1 VNKLFKSV
9 GAQFNAVF
17 TNKKIAIP
25 VLAVLF
31 IPVLYTGMFLWAF
44 WDPYDKM
51 EDLPVA
57 VVNLDEGYEYN
68 GENLHVGDEFVKKLK
83 ENPQFKWKF
92 VSEND
97 ANQGL
102 ENNDYY
108 MMIEIPKNFSEKAT
122 SLSGRKNEKPELI
135 YTPNAGFN
143 FLAAQ
148 IGGTAVD
155 KMKESL
161 SNELTKTY
169 AEVMFGQVEQLAG
182 GLDQAAD
189 GSNKITAGLDK
200 AATGSGELA
209 KGMEEKTPQIQ
220 QLKDGASVF
229 NSKISEMDNGLGKL
243 LAAHIQLSAGQG
255 KLFNGAISLKS
266 GLNQT
271 IAGSEKIK
279 DGSLSLQD
287 GAEKLSNGA
296 DTLAISVN
304 EWNAGAQ
311 KTSAGSKQVELQI
324 KALIQNQS
332 SMSDEEI
339 SASLKQI
346 AAISNSVNK
355 GMDGLTAGSGKIA
368 SGANELSLGTKKLSD
383 SQTAVAQGAQELHN
397 GQLKLVD
404 GADQLANGQAQLNEG
419 TQTFH
424 VKLGEAAAGSEK
436 LVDASGKLADGTKT
450 VVNGWVE
457 VSEHAAAI
465 HDGEEQLL
473 EGSQELTSKLGEA
486 ADKTG
491 EMNPDHEMFERV
503 ANPVLVKTKSFSD
516 VPNYGTGFAPYFLSL
531 GLFVGAL
538 LMSIVFPLRDK
549 AGEPRSGFGW
559 FASKFSFLAAV
570 GVVQALIADAVLLIG
585 LDIEVSNLPAFIGL
599 SIITSLTFL
608 ALVQLLVTVLGDP
621 GRFVAIIILI
631 LQLTTSAGTFPLELI
646 PDGLQIFNT
655 WLPMTYSVSGFKAV
669 ISSGDMSTFTFNL
682 WVLAGFMAI
691 CMVGTWTY
699 FAARFRKGKRQ
710 TDELI
715 A

>member
-1 VNKLFKSV
+1 MLKSI
-9 GAQFNAVF
+9 GAQFKAVF
-17 TNKKIAIP
+17 SNKKIAIP
-25 VLAVLF
+25 VFAVLF

-68 GENLHVGDEFVKKLK
+68 GDNLNVGDEFVKKLK
-83 ENPQFKWKF
+83 ENPQFEWKF

-97 ANQGL
+97 AKQGL

-108 MMIEIPKNFSEKAT
+108 MMIEIPENFSEKAT
-122 SLSGRKNEKPELI
+122 SLSGSEKEKPELI

-182 GLDQAAD
+182 GLEQAAE
-189 GSNKITAGLDK
+189 GSNQVTDGLEK
-200 AATGSGELA
+200 ASSGSGELA
-209 KGMEEKTPQIQ
+209 AGMTEKTPQIKE
-220 QLKDGASVF
+220 LESGAALF
-229 NSKISEMDNGLGKL
+229 NSKMTEFDSGIDQL
-243 LAAHIQLSAGQG
+243 LAAHKKLAAGTG
-255 KLFNGAISLKS
+255 ELNTGAQSLKS
-266 GLNQT
+266 GLSKVT
-271 IAGSEKIK
+271 AGSEKIK
-279 DGSLSLQD
+279 DGSLALKG
-287 GAEKLSNGA
+287 GAEKLAAGA
-296 DTLAISVN
+296 GSLASSVN
-304 EWNAGAQ
+304 EWDAGAE
-311 KTSAGSKQVELQI
+311 KATAGSKQVEQQI
-324 KALIQNQS
+324 NNLIQNQS
-332 SMSDEEI
+332 NMSDEEI
-339 SASLKQI
+339 AASLKQI
-346 AAISNSVNK
+346 AAISGGVNN
-355 GMDGLTAGSGKIA
+355 GLDGLTAATGKIA
-368 SGANELSLGTKKLSD
+368 GGANELSAGAKKLSD
-383 SQTAVAQGAQELHN
+383 SQTAVAKGSEQLHN

-404 GADQLANGQAQLNEG
+404 GVGQLASGQAKVNAG
-419 TQTFH
+419 TQTFQS
-424 VKLGEAAAGSEK
+424 KLGEAAAGSQA
-436 LVDASGKLADGTKT
+436 LLDASGKLADGTAT
-450 VVNGWVE
+450 VSSGWQEVTGHVNE
-457 VSEHAAAI
+457 I
-465 HDGEEQLL
+465 HDGEQKLL
-473 EGSQELTSKLGEA
+473 EGSGQLSSKLSEA

-491 EMNPDHEMFERV
+491 ELDPDSEMFERI
-503 ANPVLVKTKSFSD
+503 ANPVSVKTKSFSD

-570 GVVQALIADAVLLIG
+570 GVVQALIADAVLLFG
-585 LDIEVSNLPAFIGL
+585 LNIEVSNLPAFIGL
-599 SIITSLTFL
+599 SVITSLTFL

-669 ISSGDMSTFTFNL
+669 ISSGDMNSFTFNV
-682 WVLAGFMAI
+682 WVLAGFMVL

-699 FAARFRKGKRQ
+699 FAIQMRNKNRQ
-710 TDELI
+710 TDEL
-715 A
+715 AA

>member
-122 SLSGRKNEKPELI
+122 SLSGSKNEKPELI

-209 KGMEEKTPQIQ
+209 KGMEEKTPHIQ

-243 LAAHIQLSAGQG
+243 LAAHKQLSAGQG

-346 AAISNSVNK
+346 AAISNGVNK

-424 VKLGEAAAGSEK
+424 AKLGEAAAGSEK

>member
-1 VNKLFKSV
+1 LLKSI
-9 GAQFNAVF
+9 GAQFKAVF
-17 TNKKIAIP
+17 SNKKIAIP
-25 VLAVLF
+25 VFAVLF

-68 GENLHVGDEFVKKLK
+68 GDNLDVGDEFVKKLK

-92 VSEND
+92 VGENE
-97 ANQGL
+97 ARQGL

-108 MMIEIPKNFSEKAT
+108 MMIEIPENFSEKAT
-122 SLSGRKNEKPELI
+122 SLSGSKNEKPELI

-182 GLDQAAD
+182 GLEQAAD
-189 GSNKITAGLDK
+189 GSNQVTVGLKK
-200 AATGSGELA
+200 ASSGSGELA
-209 KGMEEKTPQIQ
+209 AGMTEKTPQIKE
-220 QLKDGASVF
+220 LESGAALF
-229 NSKISEMDNGLGKL
+229 NSKMTEFESGMDQL
-243 LAAHIQLSAGQG
+243 LAAHKKLAAGTG
-255 KLFNGAISLKS
+255 ELNTGAQSLKS
-266 GLNQT
+266 GLSQAT
-271 IAGSEKIK
+271 AGSEKIK
-279 DGSLSLQD
+279 EGSFALKG
-287 GAEKLSNGA
+287 GAEKLSASAGS
-296 DTLAISVN
+296 LASSVN

-311 KTSAGSKQVELQI
+311 KAAAGSKQVEQQI
-324 KALIQNQS
+324 NNLIQNQS

-339 SASLKQI
+339 ASALKQL
-346 AAISNSVNK
+346 AAISGGVNN
-355 GMDGLTAGSGKIA
+355 GLDGLTAASGKIA
-368 SGANELSLGTKKLSD
+368 GGANELSAGAKKLSD
-383 SQTAVAQGAQELHN
+383 SQTAVAEGAEQLHN
-397 GQLKLVD
+397 GQLKLED
-404 GADQLANGQAQLNEG
+404 GVDQLASGQARINAG
-419 TQTFH
+419 TETFQS
-424 VKLGEAAAGSEK
+424 KLGEAAAGSHQ
-436 LVDASGKLADGTKT
+436 LLAASGKIADGTAT
-450 VVNGWVE
+450 VSSGWQEVTGHVNE
-457 VSEHAAAI
+457 I
-465 HDGEEQLL
+465 HEGEQKLL
-473 EGSQELTSKLGEA
+473 EGSGQLSSKLSEA

-491 EMNPDHEMFERV
+491 ELDPDSEVFERI
-503 ANPVLVKTKSFSD
+503 ANPVSVKTKSFSD

-549 AGEPRSGFGW
+549 TGDPRSGFGW

-570 GVVQALIADAVLLIG
+570 GVVQALIADAVLLFG
-585 LDIEVSNLPAFIGL
+585 LNIEVSDLPAFIGL
-599 SIITSLTFL
+599 SVITSLTFL
-608 ALVQLLVTVLGDP
+608 ALVQLLVTILGDP

-669 ISSGDMSTFTFNL
+669 ISSGDMNSFIFNV
-682 WVLAGFMAI
+682 WVLAGFMVL

-699 FAARFRKGKRQ
+699 FSAHIRKKNRQ
-710 TDELI
+710 TDEL
-715 A
+715 AA

>member
-1 VNKLFKSV
+1 VKTLLKSI
-9 GAQFNAVF
+9 GAQFKAVF
-17 TNKKIAIP
+17 LNKKIAIP
-25 VLAVLF
+25 VFAVLF

-68 GENLHVGDEFVKKLK
+68 GDNLDVGDEFVKKLK

-92 VSEND
+92 VSENE
-97 ANQGL
+97 AKQGL
-102 ENNDYY
+102 EDNEYY
-108 MMIEIPKNFSEKAT
+108 MMIEIPENFSEKAT
-122 SLSGRKNEKPELI
+122 SLSGKKNEKPELI

-189 GSNKITAGLDK
+189 GSNKITDGLEK
-200 AATGSGELA
+200 ASSGSGELA
-209 KGMEEKTPQIQ
+209 VGMTEKTPQIKE
-220 QLKDGASVF
+220 LESGAALF
-229 NSKISEMDNGLGKL
+229 ISKMKEFDSGIDQL
-243 LAAHIQLSAGQG
+243 LAAHKKLAAGTG
-255 KLFNGAISLKS
+255 ELNTGAQSLKS
-266 GLNQT
+266 GLSQAT
-271 IAGSEKIK
+271 AGSEKIK
-279 DGSLSLQD
+279 DGSLALKG
-287 GAEKLSNGA
+287 GAEKLSAGA
-296 DTLAISVN
+296 GSLASSVN

-311 KTSAGSKQVELQI
+311 KAAAGSKQVEQLI
-324 KALIQNQS
+324 NNLIQNQGN
-332 SMSDEEI
+332 MSDEEI
-339 SASLKQI
+339 TASLKQI
-346 AAISNSVNK
+346 AAISGGVNN
-355 GMDGLTAGSGKIA
+355 GMDGLTAASGKIA
-368 SGANELSLGTKKLSD
+368 GGANEVSAGAKKLSD
-383 SQTAVAQGAQELHN
+383 SQTAVTQGAEQLHA
-397 GQLKLVD
+397 GQLKLAD
-404 GADQLANGQAQLNEG
+404 GVDQLASVQAKVNAG
-419 TQTFH
+419 TQTFQS
-424 VKLGEAAAGSEK
+424 KLGEAASGSQQ
-436 LVDASGKLADGTKT
+436 LLAASGKLADGTAT
-450 VVNGWVE
+450 VSSGWQEVTGHVNE
-457 VSEHAAAI
+457 I
-465 HDGEEQLL
+465 HNGEQKLL
-473 EGSQELTSKLGEA
+473 EGSGQLSSKLGEA

-491 EMNPDHEMFERV
+491 ELDPDSEMFERI
-503 ANPVLVKTKSFSD
+503 ANPVSVKTKSFSD

-559 FASKFSFLAAV
+559 FASKFTFLAAV
-570 GVVQALIADAVLLIG
+570 GVVQALIADAVLLYG
-585 LDIEVSNLPAFIGL
+585 LNIEVSNLPAFIGL

-646 PDGLQIFNT
+646 PDGLQIFNE

-669 ISSGDMSTFTFNL
+669 ISSGDMNSYVFNV
-682 WVLAGFMAI
+682 WVLIGFMVL
-691 CMVGTWTY
+691 CMVGTWAY
-699 FAARFRKGKRQ
+699 FAAHFRKKNRQ
-710 TDELI
+710 SDEI
-715 A
+715 AA